1 MNNSTC
7 LNITQ
12 QEGTKEIL
20 ISLINSGSYIML
32 VIILTLIVVIKFM
45 NRRQLKLQTQKNE
58 VI

>member
-1 MNNSTC
+1 MDNSTC

-12 QEGTKEIL
+12 QEGTKELL

-45 NRRQLKLQTQKNE
+45 NRRQLKLQAQKNE

>member
-1 MNNSTC
+1 MDNSTC
-7 LNITQ
+7 LNITR
-12 QEGTKEIL
+12 QEGTKELL